1 MGHYLEKEDYKLAT
15 RNLAEGISIY
25 FVLPKEGHRLKD
37 ISYDKVFHSLD
48 EGEFVSI
55 KWRVPKVEFNWDG
68 DLIEPLQK
76 LGVKEIF
83 TPNANLSKI
92 SSSPLLSASFASGQI
107 SR

>member
-55 KWRVPKVEFNWDG
+55 KWRVPKVEFN
-68 DLIEPLQK
+68 
-76 LGVKEIF
+76 
-83 TPNANLSKI
+83 
-92 SSSPLLSASFASGQI
+92 
-107 SR
+107 